1 MKDNQNDLYE
11 TSDLGIAAY
20 FVVKGQQLISAE
32 KRPGRY
38 SFTFLGKDECQKLA
52 VEYVNAE
59 FSRFDAALK
68 NLKSLIK

>member
-20 FVVKGQQLISAE
+20 LIIRNKQLISAE

-52 VEYVNAE
+52 IEFVNTE

>member
-20 FVVKGQQLISAE
+20 LIVKGMKLLRAE

-38 SFTFLGKDECQKLA
+38 SFTFLEKQECQKLA
-52 VEYVNAE
+52 VGYVNTE
-59 FSRFDAALK
+59 FSRFDATLK
-68 NLKSLIK
+68 NLKNLIK

>member
-20 FVVKGQQLISAE
+20 FIIKGRKLISAE

-38 SFTFLGKDECQKLA
+38 SFTFLGKAECQKLA
-52 VEYVNAE
+52 VGYLNTE
-59 FSRFDAALK
+59 FARFDAALK
-68 NLKSLIK
+68 NLKNLIN

>member
-20 FVVKGQQLISAE
+20 FIVKGQQLVSAE

-52 VEYVNAE
+52 VAYVNTE
-59 FSRFDAALK
+59 FSRFDATLK

>member
-20 FVVKGQQLISAE
+20 LVVKGRRLILAE

-38 SFTFLGKDECQKLA
+38 SFTFLGKDECHKLA
-52 VEYVNAE
+52 VQYVNTE

-68 NLKSLIK
+68 NLKSVIK